1 MRRDFD
7 LIRQILL
14 RVEAV
19 DTLDGKPDL
28 KIEHF
33 TDPDVAHNL
42 DLIVQAGLISGA
54 EVKIAIDGSFITSQ
68 VGRWALTWPGHDFLD
83 SIRDDSLWA
92 KIKEKAKELGLG
104 LNLPIRV
111 ITDLGVGLLRTNL
124 GLGS

>member
-42 DLIVQAGLISGA
+42 DLIVQAGLISGV
-54 EVKIAIDGSFITSQ
+54 EVKIGMDGYWSLSKVNLST
-68 VGRWALTWPGHDFLD
+68 LTWPGHDFLD

-92 KIKEKAKELGLG
+92 KIKEKAKEPGLG

>member
-1 MRRDFD
+1 MHRDFD

-28 KIEHF
+28 EIEHF
-33 TDPDVAHNL
+33 TDSDVVYNL
-42 DLIVQAGLISGA
+42 DLLVQAGLISGV
-54 EVKIAIDGSFITSQ
+54 EVKIAIDGSFIISQ

-92 KIKEKAKELGLG
+92 KIKEKAKEPGLG

-111 ITDLGVGLLRTNL
+111 IKDLGLELLRTSL